1 MRGEVVSVNDS
12 NGREHGVN
20 VAVCRRIGGERS
32 ILVCKRCYNEVE
44 GSADLFT
51 TGGGVE
57 FYRITPRYGF
67 CPWCSAP
74 LKETY
79 DG

>member
-1 MRGEVVSVNDS
+1 MADR
-12 NGREHGVN
+12 NGVERIAN
-20 VAVCRRIGGERS
+20 VAVCRRIGDKQS
-32 ILVCKRCYNEVE
+32 ILVCRRCYNEVE
-44 GSADLFT
+44 GSPDLFT

-57 FYRITPRYGF
+57 FYRAVPRYNF

-74 LKETY
+74 LKEVD

>member
-1 MRGEVVSVNDS
+1 MADM
-12 NGREHGVN
+12 NGVELTVN
-20 VAVCRRIGGERS
+20 VAVCRRIGDEAS

-44 GSADLFT
+44 GSVDRYATF
-51 TGGGVE
+51 GGG
-57 FYRITPRYGF
+57 FDHATPRYNF

-74 LKETY
+74 LREVD

>member
-1 MRGEVVSVNDS
+1 MADK
-12 NGREHGVN
+12 NGIEHSVN
-20 VAVCRRIGGERS
+20 VAVCRRIGYAAS

-44 GSADLFT
+44 GSSDLFT

-57 FYRITPRYGF
+57 FYRAAPRYNF

-74 LKETY
+74 LKEAD